1 MKLGRHPLLWKL
13 ALLQVGFCLLLV
25 WLVWGWGTSVER
37 STYFLEEGD
46 RAVLA
51 QYAVQAGQL
60 AATRDRAAI
69 ETWRQQ
75 LQQREH
81 TWVAVLDARLQSLG
95 TQPLTDREISHLA
108 FMRKLTWPMSKRLDA
123 ELPFVSIAFPQ
134 SPLSGRLV
142 IQLPQRLLPPGLT
155 PRTHLF
161 THGVVPALLA
171 LALGLALYRHL
182 VVPLTELR
190 ERANALRSGDLAPL
204 AGSAVA
210 LRRDEL
216 GELAR
221 AYEHMAERLRQS
233 LEQQRQLLRT
243 LSHEIRTPLVRLQVA
258 SESNLT
264 APVLQARVAKEVDD
278 MQRLVE
284 DALNLAWLDAE
295 KPQLHAESVV
305 LASVWEALAQ
315 DVHFETGWPLA
326 LLVCELDAGC
336 VVRAHLDS
344 LAQAID
350 NILRNA
356 VRHSPP
362 DAPIHLRGQREG
374 DCWHLCIEDHG
385 PGVAQA
391 DLERIFTP
399 FLRLDGTPGNG
410 FGLGL
415 SIARRAIALQGGQLW
430 AECGAAGL
438 QMHLRLPAALATDLT
453 IDQSAG
459 NV

>member
-37 STYFLEEGD
+37 STYFLEPGD
-46 RAVLA
+46 QAALA
-51 QYAVQAGQL
+51 HYAVEAEQI
-60 AATRDRAAI
+60 AASHDRNAVEA
-69 ETWRQQ
+69 WRQQ
-75 LQQREH
+75 LQRREH

-95 TQPLTDREISHLA
+95 TQPLTDREMSHLT

-123 ELPFVSIAFPQ
+123 ELPYVSIAFAQAPAA
-134 SPLSGRLV
+134 GRLV

-155 PRTHLF
+155 PSTHLF
-161 THGVVPALLA
+161 THGIVPAVLA

-210 LRRDEL
+210 RRHDEL

-221 AYEHMAERLRQS
+221 AYEHMAERLRLS

-258 SESNLT
+258 SESDLSV
-264 APVLQARVAKEVDD
+264 AVLQQRVSKEVDD

-295 KPQLHAESVV
+295 KPQLKAESVV
-305 LASVWEALAQ
+305 VASVWEALAQ
-315 DVHFETGWPLA
+315 DVHFETGRPLA
-326 LLVCELDAGC
+326 TLVCELGADC
-336 VVRAHLDS
+336 TVHAHLDS

-362 DAPIHLRGQREG
+362 DAPIRLSGQREG
-374 DCWHLCIEDHG
+374 ACWHLCIEDQG
-385 PGVAQA
+385 PGVAEA

-399 FLRLDGTPGNG
+399 FLRLDGTPGHG

-415 SIARRAIALQGGQLW
+415 SIARRAIALQSGQLW
-430 AECGAAGL
+430 AARGAAGL
-438 QMHLRLPAALATDLT
+438 QMHMRLPAASAAPALAAPATR
-453 IDQSAG
+453 